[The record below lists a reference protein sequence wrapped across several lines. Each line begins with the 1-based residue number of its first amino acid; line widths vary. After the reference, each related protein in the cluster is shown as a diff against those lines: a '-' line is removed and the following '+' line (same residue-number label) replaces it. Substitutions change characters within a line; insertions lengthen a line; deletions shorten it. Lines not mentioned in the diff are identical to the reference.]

1 MDSAAR
7 APTKRSP
14 AVVTALPDA
23 NSDQPLCWCK
33 SCSYH
38 FQWKTFWLIRETQ
51 WLDNIGGAG
60 ARNAT
65 SRGAL
70 LVTTIPT
77 RCLFGVPPC
86 LPAALGAHLDTG
98 ALVSGVH

>member
-1 MDSAAR
+1 MYRGIILKNVAIVHCCCTR
-7 APTKRSP
+7 
-14 AVVTALPDA
+14 
-23 NSDQPLCWCK
+23 
-33 SCSYH
+33 CSYH
-38 FQWKTFWLIRETQ
+38 FQWKTFCLIRETQ
-51 WLDNIGGAG
+51 WLDNVGGAG

-86 LPAALGAHLDTG
+86 SPAALGAHLDTG